1 MLSLQDKL
9 LEVTDLTTTFKLQSG
24 SVVSPVDHA
33 SFFVRKGEVVGIVGE
48 SGCGK
53 SMTATSIIRL
63 IPPPGRIMEGSVLFQ
78 GKDVVRM
85 RSQELSALRGAHI
98 STIFQD
104 PLTFLNPVYT
114 IGRQIGETVRLHL
127 GVSKEEAR
135 KRTLEVLD
143 MVKIPAPERVAK
155 SYPFELSGGMRQR
168 VLIAIAMCCNP
179 ELIIADEPT
188 TALDVTVQAQ
198 ILSLL
203 TGLVREQNISMILI
217 THDMGIVADVCD
229 RLYVM
234 YAGQIV
240 ESGTLDDI
248 FYRPAHPYTKALLN
262 SVLTIKA
269 RREVIASIPGVVPDI
284 EHFPMDCR
292 FGPRCQ
298 ERCER
303 CAGMEPGLEEVSPG
317 HFAKCALYRR

>member
-63 IPPPGRIMEGSVLFQ
+63 IPPPGKITEGRVLFQ

-85 RSQELSALRGAHI
+85 RPQELSALRGAHI

-168 VLIAIAMCCNP
+168 VLIALAMCCNP

-262 SVLTIKA
+262 SVLTIKE

>member
-63 IPPPGRIMEGSVLFQ
+63 IPPPGKITEGRVLFQ

-85 RSQELSALRGAHI
+85 RPQELSALRGAHI

-203 TGLVREQNISMILI
+203 TGLVRDKNISMILI

-262 SVLTIKA
+262 SVLTIKE

-284 EHFPMDCR
+284 EHFPKDCR

-303 CAGMEPGLEEVSPG
+303 CAGTEPGLEEVSPG

>member
-63 IPPPGRIMEGSVLFQ
+63 IPPPGRITEGSVLFQ
-78 GKDVVRM
+78 GKDVVQM

-262 SVLTIKA
+262 SVLTIKE

-284 EHFPMDCR
+284 EHFPKDCR

-303 CAGMEPGLEEVSPG
+303 CAGTEPGLEEVSPG

>member
-1 MLSLQDKL
+1 MQDKL

-63 IPPPGRIMEGSVLFQ
+63 IPPPGKITDGRVLFQ
-78 GKDVVRM
+78 GKDVVQM

-203 TGLVREQNISMILI
+203 TGLVREKNISMILI

-262 SVLTIKA
+262 SVLTIKE

-284 EHFPMDCR
+284 EHFPKDCR

-303 CAGMEPGLEEVSPG
+303 CAGTEPGLEEVSPG

>member
-63 IPPPGRIMEGSVLFQ
+63 IPPPGKITEGRVLFQ
-78 GKDVVRM
+78 GKDVVQM

-127 GVSKEEAR
+127 GVSKEEAG

-203 TGLVREQNISMILI
+203 TGLVREKNISMILI

-262 SVLTIKA
+262 SVLTIKE

-284 EHFPMDCR
+284 EHFPKDCR

>member
-63 IPPPGRIMEGSVLFQ
+63 IPPPGKITEGRVLFQ
-78 GKDVVRM
+78 GKDVVQM

-203 TGLVREQNISMILI
+203 TGLVREKNISMILI

-262 SVLTIKA
+262 SVLTIKE

-284 EHFPMDCR
+284 EHFPKDCR

>member
-63 IPPPGRIMEGSVLFQ
+63 IPPPGKITEGRVLFQ
-78 GKDVVRM
+78 GKDVVQM

-262 SVLTIKA
+262 SVLTIKE

-284 EHFPMDCR
+284 EHFPKDCR

-303 CAGMEPGLEEVSPG
+303 CAGTEPGLEEVSPG

>member
-1 MLSLQDKL
+1 MQDKL

-63 IPPPGRIMEGSVLFQ
+63 IPPPGKITDGRVLFQ

-203 TGLVREQNISMILI
+203 TGLVREKNISMILI

-262 SVLTIKA
+262 SVLTIKE

-284 EHFPMDCR
+284 EHFPKDCR

>member
-63 IPPPGRIMEGSVLFQ
+63 IPPPGKITDGRVLFQ

-203 TGLVREQNISMILI
+203 TGLVREKNISMILI

-262 SVLTIKA
+262 SVLTIKE

-284 EHFPMDCR
+284 EHFPKDCR